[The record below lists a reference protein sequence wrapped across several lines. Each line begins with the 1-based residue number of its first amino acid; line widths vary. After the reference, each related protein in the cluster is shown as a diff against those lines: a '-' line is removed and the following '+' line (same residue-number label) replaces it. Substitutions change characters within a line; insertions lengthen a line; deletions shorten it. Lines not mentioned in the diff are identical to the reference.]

1 MNLLD
6 LIESERQDMRE
17 LRELRDKTRDLD
29 TMRLICTLLER
40 KTDRV
45 IELHELLR
53 YRDRDKEG
61 TP

>member
-1 MNLLD
+1 MIND

-53 YRDRDKEG
+53 YKDTRQESDL
-61 TP
+61 